1 MQTRVKCRVYSFAQL
16 VPDLRGQFLN
26 SSMLKFLSIAVIGAS
41 LAAQSPLTT
50 TFASNN
56 GQSGNMFDIV
66 ATNAAGIT
74 VKSFDVNLDVGTW
87 DLEVYTLPSGT
98 PYLPDVNNAAAWT
111 LVGSAAGVVSNGLNI
126 ATPLPICVNTFVP
139 AATTQA
145 FYVTVTNGTSMNYTN
160 GTTTG
165 ALYTSNADL
174 EFYEGAGMSYPF
186 GSNFNPRIFNGNIYY
201 DLGDTSAVACAFASN
216 TSYGLGCG
224 GFTTASGEAQYE
236 LFDAVSPVDLSGT
249 GHTYIWTGVGY
260 ILTDGAGAIVAPT
273 NTPTP
278 FTDDNTQPVALGFTM
293 PCIDGAVTDV
303 AVCSNGWLSFD
314 STVIDT
320 DLSESVAELLAD
332 PNSRLAFLWDDMNPS
347 TLGTINLE
355 QVAPGEFHITFTDV
369 PEFGSTTVLNTVQVA
384 LFDTGSIEVRYGTI
398 GSADALVGVS
408 PGFGAVDL
416 GGLDYSDLLNLGP
429 QIITTGVGPFGT
441 IPGLELVGATLPN
454 IGTNWDLTT
463 NGIDPVSPIAITFL
477 GNAGPAIP
485 LTAIGLNAPGCD
497 INLSAILGSLT
508 GAAAGGS
515 ATVSLALPANPA
527 LIGQQLSGQSI
538 GLTLNNAANIVT
550 SNGVTGTVGN

>member
-1 MQTRVKCRVYSFAQL
+1 
-16 VPDLRGQFLN
+16 
-26 SSMLKFLSIAVIGAS
+26 MLKFLSIAVIGAS

-74 VKSFDVNLDVGTW
+74 VKSFDVNIDAGSW
-87 DLEVYTLPSGT
+87 DLEVWTLPSGT

-111 LVGSAAGVVSNGLNI
+111 MVGSVAGVVSNGLNV

-174 EFYEGAGMSYPF
+174 EFYEGSGLAYPF
-186 GSNFNPRIFNGNIYY
+186 NANFNPRIWNGNINY
-201 DLGDTSAVACAFASN
+201 DIGDTTATSCAFASSA
-216 TSYGLGCG
+216 SYGVGCSG
-224 GFTTASGEAQYE
+224 SSNPAGEAQYE
-236 LFDAVSPVDLSGT
+236 LFTAFDLSNT

-278 FTDDNTQPVALGFTM
+278 FTDDNTQSVALGFTM
-293 PCIDGAVTDV
+293 PCSEGSVTDI
-303 AVCSNGWLSFD
+303 ALCSNGWLSFD
-314 STVIDT
+314 STVT
-320 DLSESVAELLAD
+320 SADLSESIAELLNNA
-332 PNSRLAFLWDDMNPS
+332 NSTLAFLWDDLNPAS
-347 TLGTINLE
+347 AGTINLE

-369 PEFGSTTVLNTVQVA
+369 PQFGNTDLNTVQIA
-384 LFDTGSIEVRYGTI
+384 LFDTGVIEVRYG
-398 GSADALVGVS
+398 AVALLDCLVGVS

-429 QIITTGVGPFGT
+429 QIINTGVGPFT
-441 IPGLELVGATLPN
+441 TAADLALVSSTLPKLN
-454 IGTNWDLTT
+454 TNWDLTT
-463 NGIDPVSPIAITFL
+463 SNIDPVSPIAITFL

-497 INLSAILGSLT
+497 INLSAILGSIT
-508 GAAAGGS
+508 GAAAGGT

-538 GLTLNNAANIVT
+538 ALTLANAANIIT